1 MLFCVWMSNITLL
14 LIISEMHFVGL
25 LVFHRMLLTNPSW
38 EDGLVPIMGSKCFVR
53 NVLQWS
59 SPIKWQ
65 NLIHL
70 GWSLGTAPND
80 RSHIVVSLPWSSKG
94 GLGWQLLAVKGKR
107 WDVCIVYRDGT
118 RNSKGDLLTYHSLDS
133 FNFMIA
139 EIPSALFRLVAAA
152 ASQWILH
159 AIDIANT
166 RSEQIH

>member
-1 MLFCVWMSNITLL
+1 MIHCVC
-14 LIISEMHFVGL
+14 
-25 LVFHRMLLTNPSW
+25 FHRRLLTNPSW
-38 EDGLVPIMGSKCFVR
+38 EDGLEPIIGSKCFVR

-80 RSHIVVSLPWSSKG
+80 RSHMVVSLPWSSKG